1 MLNVS
6 RLKVYHDGKS
16 SFPSR
21 PVSNSRPPPE
31 VTLENGDEQ
40 YEVESILA
48 KRGKGN
54 RAQYLVK
61 WVGYDQYESTW
72 EKASNLA
79 GAPEVIAAYEAQVAD
94 LDASSATHL

>member
-1 MLNVS
+1 VS
-6 RLKVYHDGKS
+6 RLKVYHDGKA

-21 PVSNSRPPPE
+21 PNVNVRPPPE
-31 VTLENGDEQ
+31 VTLEDGDEQ

-79 GAPEVIAAYEAQVAD
+79 DAPEVIAAF
-94 LDASSATHL
+94 DARLASESSTHL